1 MVKKPRSKVRLM
13 FWSLKFVKQSPANV
27 FEGVQEK
34 IKVWFTFLEA
44 KRQAERNDQRFQRNK
59 TNNQDIFPG

>member
-1 MVKKPRSKVRLM
+1 M
-13 FWSLKFVKQSPANV
+13 FWSLKFVKQSSANV

-34 IKVWFTFLEA
+34 IKVWFTFFEA

-59 TNNQDIFPG
+59 TNNQDIFTD